1 MTVYDALKSVLIF
14 QLLAGIINIVL
25 IDSSN
30 FFTRA
35 IRCIIGHLIGVVL
48 YSLILYCFG
57 ATIFNRKWNP
67 TQFSLDQLSYD
78 LYILSMLLSS
88 LTVVPLFI
96 KCSFDLED
104 IRKII
109 MNVKR
114 KPSYFN
120 DTSFSYPFW
129 ATIIGTIFG
138 CYILALDWF
147 RPYQEFPLP
156 CLMGACFGHLIGV
169 VSILLFPMFYRFPQT
184 KND

>member
-1 MTVYDALKSVLIF
+1 MTVYDSLKSILIF
-14 QLLAGIINIVL
+14 QVFAFLINVVL
-25 IDSSN
+25 IESSDI
-30 FFTRA
+30 FTKA
-35 IRCIIGHLIGVVL
+35 IRCIIGHLIGIVF
-48 YSLILYCFG
+48 YTLILYCFG
-57 ATIFNRKWNP
+57 ATIFNRKWNRK
-67 TQFSLDQLSYD
+67 QFTLNQLSYD

-88 LTVVPLFI
+88 LTLVPLFI
-96 KCSFDLED
+96 KCSFDIEN

-129 ATIIGTIFG
+129 GTLIGAVMG
-138 CYILALDWF
+138 SYILALDWF

-156 CLMGACFGHLIGV
+156 CLMGACFGHIIGFLGVLI
-169 VSILLFPMFYRFPQT
+169 FPMFCSFPQT